1 MYKRGLDSQQRPRYR
16 ALDKGPNMVSFDG
29 AQWVITSGEGHPKA
43 LGFGEWPQDVITW
56 TCGGQTVEMT
66 IEVPGWEDA
75 AAALQLP
82 SPRAVRFILHHRVW

>member
-1 MYKRGLDSQQRPRYR
+1 
-16 ALDKGPNMVSFDG
+16 MVSFDG

-82 SPRAVRFILHHRVW
+82 SPRASPRASRGPTSPRDVPFILYHRVW